1 MFRYWVYIFQGNLL
15 KGIGN
20 CSVLAQLITSI
31 LFLIF
36 QIDQQGSLWTFQ
48 ARRMNGDMGSFQV
61 LPDQMQLANPFM

>member
-1 MFRYWVYIFQGNLL
+1 MYQSYRVAKVLLSNLYTVIL
-15 KGIGN
+15 P
-20 CSVLAQLITSI
+20 ITI
-31 LFLIF
+31 VTWIQFLIF